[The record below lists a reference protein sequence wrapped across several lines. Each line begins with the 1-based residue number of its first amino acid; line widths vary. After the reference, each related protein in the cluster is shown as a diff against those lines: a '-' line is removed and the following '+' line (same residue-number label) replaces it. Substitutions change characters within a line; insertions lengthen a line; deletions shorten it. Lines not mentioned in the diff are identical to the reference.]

1 MQWELCGA
9 EEVHSE
15 HSNQSKASHASE
27 TAEKAHRHAHEKVT
41 VRVRTLEDVMKGDES
56 GTSSMASMDWVRQK
70 GDALCM
76 GGFDKKPEELWGAL
90 PCFRVRLLG
99 RCQEDEDEE
108 EDPLK
113 ISSIYT
119 FLFTSELL
127 LRILVRGIRIFWGED
142 WGWMLLDAAIVIS
155 SLFEFVIEV
164 IVSSSNDTE
173 QANVFTNMRL
183 LRILRV
189 AKITRAFRIVRL
201 VRFIRS
207 LRTLLLCIGRTLR
220 AMAWSAVLLLLIM
233 FLFAL
238 IFTDLCTE
246 HIAQYGL
253 EGKYGEFLD
262 RRAGSLMDS
271 MHTLYASITGGFT
284 WIEVRDAFDDI
295 SPAWG
300 LLFEAYIA
308 FCNFAVLNDHELNLE
323 SVSQEK
329 EKYFRAVRR
338 LFTQLDQNSDG
349 GITRKEFERAWKDP
363 VLQTVFD
370 ALEISSTDAWD
381 LFRQL
386 DRDGSGEVDVDEFL
400 EGCMMIKGPARS
412 IDVVCI
418 KKDLIACD
426 FGPRR
431 EPFLLDD
438 LPGKQAAQKGR
449 NNKKQILAPGALSR
463 GAGQVPGLSELLE
476 GSRVGNAGGKKN
488 ANGKALQGMAKSKN
502 AKGKQPKTQDM
513 ASPMIA
519 MPQFQMQQWLQ
530 AAASMGACGAC
541 GVPMPMMAGGFPM
554 QAMQPTMYDGMD
566 ANVLMAGM
574 MPFAGNVDMSQYMA
588 AFGTQSYPYSNGDA
602 FEYSDMRGAE
612 NQEEE
617 E

>member
-1 MQWELCGA
+1 MSASHTSLELTPNLASSLKPLVYPEAVKPSQPGEEPSILSPSPSPRGA
-9 EEVHSE
+9 GSFLRPALAAGLASNLAAQQFEEILKDRDLQLAELMESWMSRMSGVIESSLASHLKRPSVRAAARHPTSTRVKPPPSAVEEVHSE

-76 GGFDKKPEELWGAL
+76 GGFDKKPEESWLRFIWRKLDKFVNGWFFEAFFATIIVTNSIFIAIQVEWASVEPGAEM
-90 PCFRVRLLG
+90 PQFFFV
-99 RCQEDEDEE
+99 
-108 EDPLK
+108 

-300 LLFEAYIA
+300 LLFEVYIA
-308 FCNFAVLNDHELNLE
+308 FCNFAVLNVMTGVFCQSAIESAEKDHELNLE

-418 KKDLIACD
+418 KKDLMML
-426 FGPRR
+426 RQR
-431 EPFLLDD
+431 L
-438 LPGKQAAQKGR
+438 
-449 NNKKQILAPGALSR
+449 
-463 GAGQVPGLSELLE
+463 GL
-476 GSRVGNAGGKKN
+476 
-488 ANGKALQGMAKSKN
+488 
-502 AKGKQPKTQDM
+502 
-513 ASPMIA
+513 I
-519 MPQFQMQQWLQ
+519 
-530 AAASMGACGAC
+530 
-541 GVPMPMMAGGFPM
+541 
-554 QAMQPTMYDGMD
+554 
-566 ANVLMAGM
+566 
-574 MPFAGNVDMSQYMA
+574 
-588 AFGTQSYPYSNGDA
+588 
-602 FEYSDMRGAE
+602 
-612 NQEEE
+612 
-617 E
+617 

>member
-1 MQWELCGA
+1 
-9 EEVHSE
+9 
-15 HSNQSKASHASE
+15 
-27 TAEKAHRHAHEKVT
+27 
-41 VRVRTLEDVMKGDES
+41 MKGDES

-76 GGFDKKPEELWGAL
+76 GGFDKKPEESWLRFIWRKLDKFVNGWFFEAFFATIIVTNSIFIAIQVEWASVEPGAEM
-90 PCFRVRLLG
+90 PQFFFV
-99 RCQEDEDEE
+99 
-108 EDPLK
+108 

-308 FCNFAVLNDHELNLE
+308 FCNFAVLNVMTGVFCQSAIESAEKDHELNLE

-418 KKDLIACD
+418 KKDLMML
-426 FGPRR
+426 RQR
-431 EPFLLDD
+431 L
-438 LPGKQAAQKGR
+438 
-449 NNKKQILAPGALSR
+449 
-463 GAGQVPGLSELLE
+463 GL
-476 GSRVGNAGGKKN
+476 
-488 ANGKALQGMAKSKN
+488 
-502 AKGKQPKTQDM
+502 
-513 ASPMIA
+513 I
-519 MPQFQMQQWLQ
+519 
-530 AAASMGACGAC
+530 
-541 GVPMPMMAGGFPM
+541 
-554 QAMQPTMYDGMD
+554 
-566 ANVLMAGM
+566 
-574 MPFAGNVDMSQYMA
+574 
-588 AFGTQSYPYSNGDA
+588 
-602 FEYSDMRGAE
+602 
-612 NQEEE
+612 
-617 E
+617 